1 VTLVLGDVGLIAW
14 RSARRTVRQPANV
27 IAPLV
32 FPLVLLALNSNGLQS
47 ATRIPGFPTDSFL
60 SFFLPF
66 TFIQGALFAALTAG
80 TDLARDIDTGFLN
93 RLALTPLH
101 GTALLLGQ
109 LGGAL
114 SQALIQSLIYLGI
127 GIVLGVHVVSGA
139 GGIVLLVLLALTISA
154 AFGSVGIWIALRTG
168 SGEAVQAQ
176 FPVLFFLIILS
187 SMNLPRNLIETDWFR
202 AVATANPV
210 SYMIEGL
217 RSLIIEGWNA
227 QALGLGFGIAG
238 LTVGF
243 AMALAALELRKQMA
257 RT

>member
-27 IAPLV
+27 VAPLV

-127 GIVLGVHVVSGA
+127 GIVLGVHFVSGA

-202 AVATANPV
+202 GVATANPV

-217 RSLIIEGWNA
+217 RSLIIEGWNL
-227 QALGLGFGIAG
+227 QALALGFGISITTFIAG
-238 LTVGF
+238 MTLSAF
-243 AMALAALELRKQMA
+243 ALRKRMA